1 MAETCALTQTASKEL
16 KEGEWRPI
24 SLTHVQYP
32 EGDLLGQFL
41 AYCSLFPLA
50 IFCCLCTLAGSRRD
64 LHTICLLVG
73 MLSNEAVNYLLKH
86 WLQERRP
93 CTEVNH
99 TFHTEYGLPSN
110 HAQFIWFFCMYSLL
124 FLYMRLRVTGR
135 PLWRLLLV
143 VVLLLIAVSV
153 SYSRVYLLYHT
164 SRQVCC
170 GIMVGVG
177 MAVAWFAFTQLI
189 LTPLFPCISAWWVLT
204 GLPSVACTHH
214 ITTGI

>member
-1 MAETCALTQTASKEL
+1 MSQLVLGAGLDCLDV
-16 KEGEWRPI
+16 EGW
-24 SLTHVQYP
+24 
-32 EGDLLGQFL
+32 
-41 AYCSLFPLA
+41 
-50 IFCCLCTLAGSRRD
+50 
-64 LHTICLLVG
+64 ICLLVG

-86 WLQERRP
+86 WIQEPRP

-99 TFHTEYGLPSN
+99 SFHTEYGLPSN
-110 HAQFIWFFCMYSLL
+110 HAQFIWFFFMYSLL

-143 VVLLLIAVSV
+143 LVLLLMAVSV

-170 GIMVGVG
+170 GMMVGGG

-189 LTPLFPCISAWWVLT
+189 LTPLFPCISAWTLSKYLLLRDTTPIHNLLWFEY
-204 GLPSVACTHH
+204 VACRSGVRAQQKKYATKAQ
-214 ITTGI
+214 